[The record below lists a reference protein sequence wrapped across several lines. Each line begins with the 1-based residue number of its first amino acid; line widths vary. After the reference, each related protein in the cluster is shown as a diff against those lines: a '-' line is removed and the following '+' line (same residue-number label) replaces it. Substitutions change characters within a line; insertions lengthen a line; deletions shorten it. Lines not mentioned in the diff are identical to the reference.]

1 MSPKVGTG
9 MGKLSLVAGTRQE
22 WVTNMAAVQ
31 PAQSILRKRT
41 KESLYI
47 ILDVTGE
54 PSGRERIYRELIRII
69 GQEYFQAPGSITSKL
84 RRAIEHANSF
94 LLHENLKSL
103 PHEQRAGGL
112 TCTVLREETV
122 YIAQVGPTTA
132 YVSYQGMLMS
142 FPERPVTE
150 LTAEE
155 ATPLGFKRGMPIRFY
170 RTKVGIGGF
179 ILLTAGSLAQQT
191 SPQQIAQAV
200 VGKDMYPALASLEE
214 LAGDGDASAM
224 IIQVAPG
231 EERLRVQR
239 QALVRR
245 PVRPGV
251 QEAPMEQPT
260 RLQVEETP
268 VDLPTKHKVE
278 ETPVELPIKH
288 KVEEAPVEL
297 PIKHKVEEA
306 PVELPIKH
314 KVEEAPVDLPTK
326 HKVEEAPVDL
336 PIKHKAEEAP
346 VERLARPRVKEALKD
361 RLARPKVEET
371 PKERPARPRVK
382 ETPKRQPARPRVKEA
397 LKERLPRPD
406 WDSLKS
412 RVSSAL
418 TNTLE
423 GAADFLKRLLP
434 GRVVGG
440 SPEPVEVPAKVREE
454 PSPKKRAARPR
465 QSSRTSRRI
474 ESSWRGI
481 AIAAPVVIII
491 LVIVV
496 YWRQATIRQ
505 ASFNEFVTQAQQQMD
520 LVQQVDEATA
530 RGHLL
535 EALNYLAKAEELTP
549 GNPQVNDLREQT
561 DYVLKKIDKV
571 TVLDWIAALWEYG
584 EPDSDPSLVII
595 EGIDIYVL
603 DKGLDRVYKHLLDDS
618 LQALQQLAVDPVLLR
633 KGDQRDPIVVGELVD
648 MAWAKAEGGRLDSNL
663 LVLESGGSLLEYDPE
678 GGINVLP
685 VGGNDRWIQPQIAAS
700 YHGDFYLLDSSLNQ
714 ILRHEPDYASLPEGY
729 FAASEE
735 VDLTGAV
742 DMVIV
747 GEIYV
752 LYADGRILKFLDG
765 QPAPFEITGLY
776 EPLQNP
782 TALFTSEET
791 EFLYVADAG
800 NKRIVRLTKE
810 GHFVRQFQASQSEA
824 FTPLKGLFVSETYN
838 RLYFVS
844 GNKLYVTN
852 VPSEE

>member
-69 GQEYFQAPGSITSKL
+69 GQEYFQAPGSVTSKL

-112 TCTVLREETV
+112 TCTVLREGTV

-142 FPERPVTE
+142 FPERPITE

-278 ETPVELPIKH
+278 EAPVELPIKH

-336 PIKHKAEEAP
+336 PIKHKAEETP
-346 VERLARPRVKEALKD
+346 VEHL
-361 RLARPKVEET
+361 
-371 PKERPARPRVK
+371 ARPRVK
-382 ETPKRQPARPRVKEA
+382 ETPKRQPAWPRVKEA

-418 TNTLE
+418 TNALE

-434 GRVVGG
+434 ERVVR
-440 SPEPVEVPAKVREE
+440 PAEVKEAPAPRE
-454 PSPKKRAARPR
+454 RAARPR
-465 QSSRTSRRI
+465 RPSRTTKRNGNF
-474 ESSWRGI
+474 WMGI
-481 AIAAPVVIII
+481 AIAIPIVVVI
-491 LVIVV
+491 LVMVV
-496 YWRQATIRQ
+496 YWRQALARQ
-505 ASFNEFVTQAQQQMD
+505 ARFNELVTEAQQQMD

-530 RGHLL
+530 RSHLL
-535 EALNYLAKAEELTP
+535 EALDSLAEAEELVP
-549 GNPQVNDLREQT
+549 DNPQVNDLREQT
-561 DYVLKKIDKV
+561 DYVLKKI
-571 TVLDWIAALWEYG
+571 
-584 EPDSDPSLVII
+584 
-595 EGIDIYVL
+595 
-603 DKGLDRVYKHLLDDS
+603 
-618 LQALQQLAVDPVLLR
+618 
-633 KGDQRDPIVVGELVD
+633 
-648 MAWAKAEGGRLDSNL
+648 
-663 LVLESGGSLLEYDPE
+663 
-678 GGINVLP
+678 
-685 VGGNDRWIQPQIAAS
+685 
-700 YHGDFYLLDSSLNQ
+700 
-714 ILRHEPDYASLPEGY
+714 
-729 FAASEE
+729 
-735 VDLTGAV
+735 
-742 DMVIV
+742 
-747 GEIYV
+747 
-752 LYADGRILKFLDG
+752 
-765 QPAPFEITGLY
+765 
-776 EPLQNP
+776 
-782 TALFTSEET
+782 
-791 EFLYVADAG
+791 
-800 NKRIVRLTKE
+800 
-810 GHFVRQFQASQSEA
+810 
-824 FTPLKGLFVSETYN
+824 
-838 RLYFVS
+838 
-844 GNKLYVTN
+844 
-852 VPSEE
+852 